1 MDRKSE
7 SPGPERKHVF
17 DDPRN
22 VRRVIWGICI
32 ACALSVLAQFVV
44 HIHVEHPWEG
54 LFAFHGLYGF
64 VSFVVLVILAKEVLR
79 RIVMR
84 REDYYDE

>member
-1 MDRKSE
+1 MEPK
-7 SPGPERKHVF
+7 PEKRHVF

-22 VRRVIWGICI
+22 VRRVIYGICLL
-32 ACALSVLAQFVV
+32 CALSLVAQFF
-44 HIHVEHPWEG
+44 IHVHPEHPWES
-54 LFAFHGLYGF
+54 LFGFSALYGF
-64 VSFVVLVILAKEVLR
+64 VAFVVLVMLAKEVLR